1 MPQEFMRL
9 TEIMEKM
16 LDVFTR
22 VNIKPVATNMN
33 LNMKF
38 YYTELTDFDRLTYDS
53 EDIAYSLTPERMFPI
68 ASSDEDRKSLQEFL
82 KLALDWR

>member
-1 MPQEFMRL
+1 MRL

-16 LDVFTR
+16 LDVFTK
-22 VNIKPVATNMN
+22 VNLKPVATNMK

-38 YYTELTDFDRLTYDS
+38 YYTELTDFDRLTYDT
-53 EDIAYSLTPERMFPI
+53 EDFAHSLTPERLFPI
-68 ASSDEDRKSLQEFL
+68 ASTEEDRKSLKEFM

>member
-1 MPQEFMRL
+1 MRL

-22 VNIKPVATNMN
+22 VNVKPVATNMK

-38 YYTELTDFDRLTYDS
+38 YYTELTDFDRLTYDT

-68 ASSDEDRKSLQEFL
+68 ASTDEDKKSLKEFL
-82 KLALDWR
+82 QLALDWR